1 MNNRLYI
8 SSYFLAAITL
18 AACGDNKKAQQQQAP
33 PPPVPI
39 AVYQAR
45 QEDATYFDS
54 YPATLTALNEV
65 EIRPQVSGY
74 ITGVHFKEGQK
85 VTKGMKLYS
94 IDAREYRAAYDAAVA
109 NLNAA
114 RANTARAQQDADRYT
129 QLAQQDAIAKQVLDH
144 SVADLQASKMQVS
157 AAQANV
163 SSVKTTLGYSTIY
176 APLTGTIG
184 ISQFKLGAAVAPGQS
199 VLNTISSND
208 PMAMDFAVDQ
218 KEIVRFSDLQQK
230 GKGTHDSTFTLVLPD
245 GSSYPSP
252 GSIYFIDRAVNP
264 QTGTIT
270 ARVLFPN
277 PGGLLRPGMSTNI
290 RVRNNSAVQ
299 KLLIPYKAVTEQ
311 MGEYFVFTVRGNKVE
326 QKKVALGTRINEKVI
341 INEGL
346 QPGEQIATEGIQ
358 KLKDGATVKV
368 SAPSSDGS
376 PTTKDSTAVKTAG

>member
-8 SSYFLAAITL
+8 SSYFLAVLTL

-39 AVYQAR
+39 AVYQAQ
-45 QEDATYFDS
+45 QEDATYFDQ

-74 ITGVHFKEGQK
+74 ITGVYFKEGQR

-94 IDAREYRAAYDAAVA
+94 IDSREYRAAYDEAVA
-109 NLNAA
+109 NLNTA
-114 RANTARAQQDADRYT
+114 RSNTARAQQDADRYN

-144 SVADLQASKMQVS
+144 AVADLQSSKMQVS
-157 AAQANV
+157 AAQAGV
-163 SSVKTTLGYSTIY
+163 SSAKTTLGYSTIY

-184 ISQFKLGAAVAPGQS
+184 ISEFKLGAAVAPGQS

-218 KEIVRFSDLQQK
+218 KEIIRFSQLQQK
-230 GKGTHDSTFTLVLPD
+230 GKDARDSTFTLVLPD
-245 GSSYPSP
+245 GSNYPAP

-270 ARVLFPN
+270 ARVLFSN
-277 PGGLLRPGMSTNI
+277 AKNELRPGMSANI

-299 KLLIPYKAVTEQ
+299 KVLIPYKAVTEQ
-311 MGEYFVFTVRGNKVE
+311 MGEYFVFIVQGNKVE
-326 QKKVALGTRINEKVI
+326 QRKITLGTRINEKVI
-341 INEGL
+341 VNEGL
-346 QPGEQIATEGIQ
+346 QAGERIATEGIQ
-358 KLKDGATVKV
+358 KLKDGAAVKV
-368 SAPSSDGS
+368 SAPSDSS
-376 PTTKDSTAVKTAG
+376 ATMKDSSAVKTAG

>member
-1 MNNRLYI
+1 MNNRFYI
-8 SSYFLAAITL
+8 SSYFLTLILL

-39 AVYQAR
+39 AVYQVK
-45 QEDATYFDS
+45 QEDATYFDE

-74 ITGVHFKEGQK
+74 ITGIYFKEGQR
-85 VTKGMKLYS
+85 VSKGMKLYS
-94 IDAREYRAAYDAAVA
+94 IDPREYRAAYDQAIA
-109 NLNAA
+109 NLNVAK
-114 RANTARAQQDADRYT
+114 ANTARAQQDADRYN
-129 QLAQQDAIAKQVLDH
+129 QLAQQDAIAKQTLDH
-144 SVADLQASKMQVS
+144 AVADLQASKMQI
-157 AAQANV
+157 AAAEANV

-218 KEIVRFSDLQQK
+218 KEIVRFSQLQQK
-230 GKGTHDSTFTLVLPD
+230 GKGAHDSTFTLVLPD
-245 GSSYPSP
+245 GSLYPSP
-252 GSIYFIDRAVNP
+252 GSIYFIDRAVNA

-270 ARVLFPN
+270 ARVLFSN
-277 PGGLLRPGMSTNI
+277 AEGGLKPGMSANI

-299 KLLIPYKAVTEQ
+299 KVLIPYKAVTEQ
-311 MGEYFVFTVRGNKVE
+311 MGEYFVFIVRGNKVE
-326 QKKVALGTRINEKVI
+326 QKKITLGTRINEKVI
-341 INEGL
+341 VTEGL
-346 QPGEQIATEGIQ
+346 QAGEQIATEGIQ

-368 SAPSSDGS
+368 SAPSDSS
-376 PTTKDSTAVKTAG
+376 ATMKDSSAVKTAG